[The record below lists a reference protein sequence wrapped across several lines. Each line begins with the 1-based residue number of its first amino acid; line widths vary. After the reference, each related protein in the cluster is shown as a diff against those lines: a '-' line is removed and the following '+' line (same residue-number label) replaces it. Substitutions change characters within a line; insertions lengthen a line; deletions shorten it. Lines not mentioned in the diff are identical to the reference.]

1 MLHLSKHITVF
12 CLPALL
18 ITLLWTACTE
28 TSSQPDIPDTDG
40 TATICLHIPQL
51 KTNTRTVQGTALENA
66 IHTLRVVILSTDG
79 KSINQCFSSDELTN
93 GSGTIILND
102 VPVGSVQMYIIA
114 NEASIG
120 KNYDNL
126 SDLQKDVVTVAE
138 SNKRKL
144 LIKDEQ
150 RQYFPKRGSEMAAE
164 TSPNLKGLPMG
175 WVNKELTIQPPTGGN
190 LQTIE
195 VELERQVAKLN
206 IEMNNTLTSDIVIK
220 SVSFGRFFSDR
231 FYFYR
236 ESMLDVPGDAFYT
249 DKTYENLSITVPR
262 SGKATLVC
270 YVYPSFAWKE
280 ATASTPYTIGFT
292 TAAGGNYP
300 PQPFITQYGALNS
313 IFRNTQINIHAT
325 LSRTA
330 NVDIS
335 FEVSPWTDTDVEV
348 PPFN

>member
-1 MLHLSKHITVF
+1 MLHLSKHITAF

-28 TSSQPDIPDTDG
+28 TSGQPDIADTDG
-40 TATICLHIPQL
+40 TATVCLHIPQL
-51 KTNTRTVQGTALENA
+51 KANTRTVQGTALENA

-93 GSGTIILND
+93 GNGTITLNN
-102 VPVGSVQMYIIA
+102 VPVGSAQMYIIA

-126 SDLQKDVVTVAE
+126 SDLQKDVITVAE

-144 LIKDEQ
+144 LIKDEL
-150 RQYFPKRGSEMAAE
+150 RQHFPKRGSEMAAE

-175 WVNKELTIQPPTGGN
+175 WVDKNLTIQPPSGN
-190 LQTIE
+190 PQTIE
-195 VELERQVAKLN
+195 VTLERQVAKLN
-206 IEMNNTLTSDIVIK
+206 IEINNTLTSDIVIK

-236 ESMLDVPGDAFYT
+236 ESTLDVPDDALYEV
-249 DKTYENLSITVPR
+249 KTYENLSITVPG
-262 SGKATLVC
+262 SGKATLAC
-270 YVYPSFAWKE
+270 YVYPSFAWKNATE
-280 ATASTPYTIGFT
+280 ATPYTIGFQT
-292 TAAGGNYP
+292 EAGSQYDS
-300 PQPFITQYGALNS
+300 QPFINQYGALNS

-325 LSRTA
+325 LSRAA

-335 FEVSPWTDTDVEV
+335 FEVTPWTDTDVEV